1 VLLLLLETLVL
12 VVLLMLITCGHCT
25 VPALQPNATRNS
37 PATTTI
43 QFLPG
48 CLPARLLP
56 IQVAAAALLQ
66 QLLDTGVLSEADLLA
81 PSEKEGG
88 KKKSW
93 QVRGLG
99 VGWGKLREVP
109 TWWLQRGAAGRAL
122 SLSLPTLVCAS
133 ACSPFCPHHQRATCR
148 CRPRS
153 TRG

>member
-1 VLLLLLETLVL
+1 MRPL
-12 VVLLMLITCGHCT
+12 HCT
-25 VPALQPNATRNS
+25 SPSTKRNS
-37 PATTTI
+37 PATTII
-43 QFLPG
+43 QSLPG

-81 PSEKEGG
+81 PSGKEEG

-99 VGWGKLREVP
+99 VGRGKLLEVP

-122 SLSLPTLVCAS
+122 SLSLPPLLCAS
-133 ACSPFCPHHQRATCR
+133 ACSPSCPHHQPTTCR